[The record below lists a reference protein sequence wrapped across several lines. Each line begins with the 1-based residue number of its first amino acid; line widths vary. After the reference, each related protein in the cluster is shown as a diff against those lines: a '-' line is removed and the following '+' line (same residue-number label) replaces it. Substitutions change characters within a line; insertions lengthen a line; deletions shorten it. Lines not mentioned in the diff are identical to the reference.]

1 MAENIINSI
10 PTEEIIEQTPE
21 QKMAEQNQ
29 IVRAAINT
37 VYDIQKLRIATGN
50 RIIQSFNHQAN
61 VQPGGSPDEMD
72 ADVRRMIT
80 ILMEEH
86 TLVVNAYIETFH
98 SKGRIAKAIKY
109 LGAQL
114 TNIKTETDYQMIGI
128 YRGLVEQEKEA
139 TNIVNRVVSEHPIW
153 DAFLKNVVGCGPL
166 MAAVC
171 ISRLDPYKA
180 RHVSSFWRYAGLD
193 TVWESA
199 GNPTPKIIIDP
210 NLFPTEASET
220 GGGVYEDT
228 IGLTKHLRVE
238 WSDGR
243 APYDEDVID
252 AEADE
257 DGISVTTPGSSFTFP
272 MKEKDKVIKPTK
284 KNGLEEPE
292 IIPGATIID
301 FEIIDLAEEVEVPN
315 GRYVGRSK
323 RHLIDREYVS
333 KTGETL
339 TKKSIS
345 YNPFLKTKL
354 MGVLAD
360 SFIKCPGS
368 KYEQIYRGYRARLD
382 NSPRHYGKTD
392 AHKHMM
398 AKRYAIKMFLSDLWI
413 AWRTIEG
420 LPVSEPYAVDKL
432 GLKPHGFNF

>member
-1 MAENIINSI
+1 MAENIITVSN
-10 PTEEIIEQTPE
+10 EEIVEQTPE
-21 QKMAEQNQ
+21 QRMTEQNQ
-29 IVRAAINT
+29 IVRAAVNT

-50 RIIQSFNHQAN
+50 RIIQSFMRQAN
-61 VQPGGSPDEMD
+61 VHSGETIDDMD
-72 ADVRRMIT
+72 AEVRKMIT
-80 ILMEEH
+80 IIMEEH
-86 TLVVNAYIETFH
+86 TLVANAYIEIFQ

-109 LGAQL
+109 LGTQL
-114 TNIKTETDYQMIGI
+114 VNIKTETDYQMISI
-128 YRGLVEQEKEA
+128 YQGLVEQEKEA
-139 TNIVNRVVSEHPIW
+139 TKIVNRVVSQHPIW
-153 DAFLKNVVGCGPL
+153 DAFLKDVVGCGPL
-166 MAAVC
+166 MSAVC

-180 RHVSSFWRYAGLD
+180 RHASSFWRYAGLD
-193 TVWESA
+193 TVWESYNN
-199 GNPTPKIIIDP
+199 GERITIDP
-210 NLFPTEASET
+210 SLFPTEAAET
-220 GGGVYEDT
+220 GGMIGGDT
-228 IGLTKHLRVE
+228 VELTKHLRVE

-243 APYDEDVID
+243 EPYDEDVID

-257 DGISVTTPGSSFTFP
+257 DGISVTIPGASFTFP

-284 KNGLEEPE
+284 KNGLSEPS
-292 IIPGATIID
+292 IIPGAAIID
-301 FEIIDLAEEVEVPN
+301 FEIVDLEEEISVPN

-368 KYEQIYRGYRARLD
+368 KYERIYRGYRSRLD

-398 AKRYAIKMFLSDLWI
+398 AKRYAVKMFLMDLWV

-420 LPVSEPYAVDKL
+420 LPVSDPYAVDKL
-432 GLKPHGFNF
+432 GMQPHGFNF